1 MNTTALISPDKL
13 EIINQAKLIIAS
25 ILNKGK
31 KLCSPD
37 DVKDYFVLNL
47 GLYEYE
53 VFGMLYLNNQNQ
65 VIAFEELFRGTI
77 NETSVYPR
85 EIAKQVLYHNATS
98 VILVHNHPS
107 GESTPST
114 ADIQLTRQIE
124 QVLLLIDVKVLDHF
138 IIAKDRAVSMKESKL
153 F

>member
-1 MNTTALISPDKL
+1 MNTTSLISPDKL

-53 VFGMLYLNNQNQ
+53 VFGVLYLNNQNQ

-85 EIAKQVLYHNATS
+85 EIAKQVLYQNATS

-107 GESTPST
+107 GESKPST

-124 QVLLLIDVKVLDHF
+124 QVLSLIDVKVLDHF
-138 IIAKDRAVSMKESKL
+138 IIAKDRAVSMKEQGVI
-153 F
+153 

>member
-1 MNTTALISPDKL
+1 MNTTSLISPDKL

-37 DVKDYFVLNL
+37 DVKDYFVLNF

-53 VFGMLYLNNQNQ
+53 VFGVLYLNNQNQ

-85 EIAKQVLYHNATS
+85 EIAKQVLCHNATS

-107 GESTPST
+107 GESKPST

-124 QVLLLIDVKVLDHF
+124 QVLSLIDVKVLDHF
-138 IIAKDRAVSMKESKL
+138 IIAKDRAVSMKEL
-153 F
+153 GVI